1 MYVVICNARHFLV
14 IARLLSIV
22 QPGCLVEMLI
32 PIVVNDSD
40 DAGSQVVVMMMMMVR
55 RFGTGRIEFRRSC
68 GVEGITDA
76 WA

>member
-1 MYVVICNARHFLV
+1 M

-22 QPGCLVEMLI
+22 QPGRLVEMLI

-40 DAGSQVVVMMMMMVR
+40 DAGSQVVVMMMMVR

-68 GVEGITDA
+68 GAEGITDA
-76 WA
+76 WV